1 MGSLI
6 LHRMKNFT
14 DFVFLLNLIKTP
26 NTECGENLNRSL
38 SLCCVG
44 RLNRIE
50 REGPCLPWAMT
61 WLDMT
66 WQDQLLFQPC
76 HCVHQPMPNIYKS
89 YPLKWENMKIWQN
102 YMRAC
107 AYAKNKNIF
116 ISTWDFTCYNSL
128 ESSPRMS
135 PKFLSFYGMSNQP
148 TIFCGKKNAQIS
160 AHQI

>member
-6 LHRMKNFT
+6 LHRMNNFT

-26 NTECGENLNRSL
+26 NTECGENLKRSL

-76 HCVHQPMPNIYKS
+76 HCVHQPMPNIFKS
-89 YPLKWENMKIWQN
+89 YPLKLENMKIWQN
-102 YMRAC
+102 ICAHVYM
-107 AYAKNKNIF
+107 
-116 ISTWDFTCYNSL
+116 
-128 ESSPRMS
+128 PRTRIYSYQHEILHVIIHWSHLLGCLLNFFPFMVC
-135 PKFLSFYGMSNQP
+135 PTDQPFLR
-148 TIFCGKKNAQIS
+148 
-160 AHQI
+160 